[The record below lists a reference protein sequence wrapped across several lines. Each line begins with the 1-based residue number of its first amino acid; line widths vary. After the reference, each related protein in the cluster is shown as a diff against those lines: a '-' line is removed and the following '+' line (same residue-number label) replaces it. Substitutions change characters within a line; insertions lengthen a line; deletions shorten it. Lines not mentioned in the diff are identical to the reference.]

1 VHIKEIELQNFKSFG
16 KKVKIPFFDD
26 FTTISGPNGSGKS
39 NIIDSILFCLGL
51 SNSRIMR
58 AEKLTDLI
66 FNSDSGRKN
75 FAQVTIRFDNSDREM
90 PVDSD
95 EIVITRKL
103 RQTESGYYSYYY
115 FNDTPVSLTD
125 VHNHL
130 SRARITPEAYNVVM
144 QGDVTRIIEMTV
156 TERRKIIDEI
166 AGVSEFDE
174 KKDQAFN
181 ELEIVR
187 ERVERV
193 DIILGEVDEQ
203 LTRLQQERD
212 QALKYQSLR
221 DEKRKYEGFVLL
233 ARLKD
238 ARAELEKLTGELQ
251 DKETKKQELEKQ
263 LEERRQKLN
272 QIEDKLA
279 ELNSLIVE
287 KGEGEQIALKKEME
301 FIKGE
306 ISRCNSTIE
315 LSENEVADIESQRRK
330 AFLDIDATQV
340 KVAEFL
346 EKLKEENQRKET
358 LTAECD
364 DRRTQLLMI
373 RSKIAEVDTEF
384 AGTRDRLSE
393 AKQALEIFKNEK
405 NELMR
410 EEDRLLDAIRR
421 NSTEVRDME
430 IEIETST
437 SKISS
442 AGIDADN
449 VKAQVEELNAQKKEY
464 SKDTFDLERNR
475 SEIKTIVSE
484 LENTLRG
491 LHQDYARS
499 EGKLKAAA
507 ELSYSEPVEAVLR
520 AKKNRELPGIYGTI
534 AELGKVNTKYSVA
547 LEIAAGARM
556 QSVVVDNDE
565 DAARAIRYLKDHR
578 YGRVTFLPLNKME
591 PMPKIQKNKTEGF
604 IDYAIN
610 LVDFEN
616 KLAPAFWYIFRDT
629 MVLDDLATARRLMG
643 GKRLVTLEG
652 ELIEKGGA
660 MTGGTI
666 RSKLSF
672 ASGEEENLKKVAEQ
686 IAEFEGRRKSAM
698 TKLEKAEDHISSIRN
713 EAAKFDNE
721 ITRLTMQMD
730 EIKSR
735 GTRLAQLIEERK
747 KQIAELENARAGI
760 KKNMDEIEEKKVAK
774 DGEINAIIENI
785 ANIEELLK
793 GSQVP
798 ELSTKASKIEEEIDR
813 LEGRQRDIES
823 VINAIT
829 LDMKYAGT
837 RIDEIKSR
845 LLELDTKKEGHRAKM
860 NELKVRLKQL
870 DSDLQARNLR
880 EKELG
885 GELIELQ
892 NSRSK
897 FQQELASIKAGLE
910 EVQRIYN
917 EMERNLQALNST
929 KEAITEQIITLDNEI
944 AERGLNRDEEVPS
957 SESIA
962 SRISALTRAMEK
974 LEPVNMKA
982 IDEYREVEIRQNDLK
997 SRRDILSHEREE
1009 IMIRIKK
1016 CEEMKKEAFMT
1027 SFNGVNEQFKVVFHE
1042 LSDGSGELFLE
1053 NPDEPFTGGM
1063 TIKAQPSEKTLQR
1076 LEAMSGGEK
1085 SLTALSLLF
1094 AIQQYR
1100 PAPFYA
1106 FDEIDMF
1113 LDGINAEKVAR
1124 RIKNAAGNAQ
1134 FIVVSLRKPMI
1145 EAAKRTIGVSM
1156 QESNISSVTGI
1167 QIN

>member
-1 VHIKEIELQNFKSFG
+1 MHIKEIELQNFKSFG
-16 KKVKIPFFDD
+16 RKVKIPFFDD

-75 FAQVTIRFDNSDREM
+75 FAQVTIHFDNKDHEM

-95 EIVITRKL
+95 EIIITRKL

-115 FNDTPVSLTD
+115 FNDTPVSLGD
-125 VHNHL
+125 IHNYL
-130 SRARITPEAYNVVM
+130 SRAKITPEGYNVVM
-144 QGDVTRIIEMTV
+144 QGDVTHIIEMSS

-166 AGVSEFDE
+166 AGVAEFDE
-174 KKDQAFN
+174 KKDQALN

-203 LTRLQQERD
+203 LARLQQERD

-221 DEKRKYEGFVLL
+221 DEKRKYEGYILL

-238 ARAELEKLTGELQ
+238 ARAEQDKLACELTG
-251 DKETKKQELEKQ
+251 KEAKKQELEKQ
-263 LEERRQKLN
+263 LGERRQKLN
-272 QIEDKLA
+272 EIEDSLS
-279 ELNSLIVE
+279 ELNSQIIK
-287 KGEGEQIALKKEME
+287 KGEEEQIAIKKEIE

-315 LSENEVADIESQRRK
+315 LADNEIKDIESQRRK
-330 AFLDIDATQV
+330 AFLDIDAAQA
-340 KVAEFL
+340 KVAEFT
-346 EKLKEENQRKET
+346 EKLKEETQRKET
-358 LTAECD
+358 VAAECE
-364 DRRTQLLMI
+364 DRRTQLLMV
-373 RSKIAEVDTEF
+373 RSKIAQVDAEF
-384 AGTRDRLSE
+384 AGTRDKLSE
-393 AKQALEIFKNEK
+393 TKQALEICKNEK
-405 NELMR
+405 NEFMR

-421 NSTEVRDME
+421 NSSEVRDME
-430 IEIETST
+430 IEIETSI
-437 SKISS
+437 SKIGSTD
-442 AGIDADN
+442 IDTES
-449 VKAQVEELNAQKKEY
+449 VKAQIEELNANKQEHT
-464 SKDTFDLERNR
+464 KDLFDLERNR
-475 SEIKTIVSE
+475 SEIKSVVSD

-491 LHQDYARS
+491 LHQDYAMS
-499 EGKLKAAA
+499 ETRIKAAA
-507 ELSYSEPVEAVLR
+507 ELAYSEPVEAVLR

-534 AELGKVNTKYSVA
+534 AELGKVDTKYSVA

-565 DAARAIRYLKDHR
+565 DAARAIKYLKDHR
-578 YGRVTFLPLNKME
+578 LGRVTFLPLNKME
-591 PMPKIQKNKTEGF
+591 TMSQLPKKGKEGV

-610 LVDFEN
+610 LVEFDR
-616 KLAPAFWYIFRDT
+616 KLMPAFWYVFRDT
-629 MVLDDLATARRLMG
+629 LVLDDLATARRLMG

-672 ASGEEENLKKVAEQ
+672 ASGEEEKLKKIAEQ
-686 IAEFEGRRKSAM
+686 ISEFEGRRKSAM
-698 TKLEKAEDHISSIRN
+698 NKLEKVEDHIESIRN
-713 EAAKFDNE
+713 EAGKFDNE
-721 ITRLTMQMD
+721 ITRLTVQMD

-735 GTRLAQLIEERK
+735 GTRLAELIESRK
-747 KQIAELENARAGI
+747 KQVIELEEARVGI
-760 KKNMDEIEEKKVAK
+760 KKNMDELEDKKREK
-774 DGEINAIIENI
+774 DDEINALSVEIG
-785 ANIEELLK
+785 NIEKLLK

-798 ELSTKASKIEEEIDR
+798 ELSTRASKIEEEIDR

-837 RIDEIKSR
+837 GIEEMRSR
-845 LLELDTKKEGHRAKM
+845 LTGLDAKKENHRAKI
-860 NELKVRLKQL
+860 NEMQERLKQL
-870 DSDLQARNLR
+870 DADLKARNLR

-885 GELIELQ
+885 GELLELQ
-892 NSRSK
+892 NSRVRLL
-897 FQQELASIKAGLE
+897 QEHKQIKDGLE
-910 EVQRIYN
+910 DVQRVFT
-917 EMERNLQALNST
+917 EMERILLALNST
-929 KEAITEQIITLDNEI
+929 KEALTEQIISLDNEI

-957 SESIA
+957 SESIS
-962 SRISALTRAMEK
+962 SRIAALTRAMEK

-982 IDEYREVEIRQNDLK
+982 IDEYSEVENRQKDLR
-997 SRRDILSHEREE
+997 SRRDILFREREE
-1009 IMIRIKK
+1009 IIIRIKK
-1016 CEEMKKEAFMT
+1016 CEEMKKEAFMN
-1027 SFNGVNEQFKVVFHE
+1027 SFNGVNEQFKQVFAE

-1053 NPDEPFTGGM
+1053 NPDEPFSGGM

-1113 LDGINAEKVAR
+1113 LDGVNAEKVAR
-1124 RIKNAAGNAQ
+1124 RIQNASGNAQ

-1156 QESNISSVTGI
+1156 QENNISSITGI
-1167 QIN
+1167 QLN

>member
-1 VHIKEIELQNFKSFG
+1 MHIKEIELQNFKSFG

-26 FTTISGPNGSGKS
+26 FTTVSGPNGSGKS

-51 SNSRIMR
+51 SNSRSMR

-75 FAQVTIRFDNSDREM
+75 FAQVTIRFNNSDREM

-125 VHNHL
+125 IHNHL

-144 QGDVTRIIEMTV
+144 QGDVTHIIEMTS

-166 AGVSEFDE
+166 AGVAEFDE
-174 KKDQAFN
+174 KKDQAHN

-203 LTRLQQERD
+203 LARLQQERD
-212 QALKYQSLR
+212 QALKYQALR
-221 DEKRKYEGFVLL
+221 DEKRKYEGYVLL

-238 ARAELEKLTGELQ
+238 AKRELDKLEGELRE
-251 DKETKKQELEKQ
+251 KENKKQELEKQ
-263 LEERRQKLN
+263 LEERRQKVKE
-272 QIEDKLA
+272 IEDRLT
-279 ELNSLIVE
+279 ELNSQILE
-287 KGEGEQIALKKEME
+287 KGEGEQIALKKEIE

-306 ISRCNSTIE
+306 ISRCNSAIE
-315 LSENEVADIESQRRK
+315 LSENEITDIESQRRK
-330 AFLDIDATQV
+330 IFLDIDATQA
-340 KVAEFL
+340 KVAEFS
-346 EKLKEENQRKET
+346 EKSKEETQRKET
-358 LTAECD
+358 LAAECEN
-364 DRRTQLLMI
+364 RKTQLLMI
-373 RSKIAEVDTEF
+373 RSKIAEVDAEF
-384 AGTRDRLSE
+384 AGTRDRLAE
-393 AKQALEIFKNEK
+393 AKQALELFRNEK
-405 NELMR
+405 NEFMR

-421 NSTEVRDME
+421 NSSEVRDME
-430 IEIETST
+430 IEVETSV

-442 AGIDADN
+442 ADIDAEN
-449 VKAQVEELNAQKKEY
+449 VKAQIEEINKNKQEQT
-464 SKDTFDLERNR
+464 KDTFDLERNR
-475 SEIKTIVSE
+475 LEIKGVVSD
-484 LENTLRG
+484 LENILRG
-491 LHQDYARS
+491 LHQEYARS
-499 EGKLKAAA
+499 EARIKAAA
-507 ELSYSEPVEAVLR
+507 ELSYSEPVETILR

-534 AELGKVNTKYSVA
+534 AELGKVDTKYSVA

-556 QSVVVDNDE
+556 QSVVVENDE

-578 YGRVTFLPLNKME
+578 SGRVTFLPLNKME
-591 PMPKIQKNKTEGF
+591 TMSPLQRGKKEGF

-610 LVDFEN
+610 LVNFDN
-616 KLAPAFWYIFRDT
+616 KLAPAFWNVFRDT
-629 MVLDDLATARRLMG
+629 MVMEDLDTARRLMG

-652 ELIEKGGA
+652 ELLEKGGA

-666 RSKLSF
+666 KSKLSF
-672 ASGEEENLKKVAEQ
+672 ASAEEENLKKTAEQ
-686 IAEFEGRRKSAM
+686 IAEYDGRRKSAM
-698 TKLEKAEDHISSIRN
+698 NKLERTEDHIASVRS
-713 EAAKFDNE
+713 ESAKFDNE
-721 ITRLTMQMD
+721 ITRFTIQLD
-730 EIKSR
+730 EIKNR
-735 GTRLAQLIEERK
+735 GTRLAEVIEARK
-747 KQIAELENARAGI
+747 KQIKELEEARVGI
-760 KKNMDEIEEKKVAK
+760 KKNMDELEAKKCAK
-774 DGEINAIIENI
+774 DEEINALLENI
-785 ANIEELLK
+785 AKIELLLK

-798 ELSTKASKIEEEIDR
+798 ELSSKASGIEEEIDR

-823 VINAIT
+823 LINAIT
-829 LDMKYAGT
+829 LDIKYAQT
-837 RIDEIKSR
+837 RVDEFKSR
-845 LLELDTKKEGHRAKM
+845 LLELDTKRDGHRAKI
-860 NELKVRLKQL
+860 NELKVKLKEL
-870 DSDLQARNLR
+870 DSELNVRNLR

-885 GELIELQ
+885 GELLELQ
-892 NSRSK
+892 NIRSNL
-897 FQQELASIKAGLE
+897 QQELASIKDGLE
-910 EVQRIYN
+910 DVLRIST
-917 EMERNLQALNST
+917 ELERNLLALNST
-929 KEAITEQIITLDNEI
+929 KEALTEQIIALDNEI
-944 AERGLNRDEEVPS
+944 AERGLNRDEEVPT

-962 SRISALTRAMEK
+962 TRISSLTRAMEK
-974 LEPVNMKA
+974 LEPVNMRA
-982 IDEYREVEIRQNDLK
+982 IDEYNEVENRQNDLR
-997 SRRDILSHEREE
+997 SRRDILSREREE

-1016 CEEMKKEAFMT
+1016 CEEMKKEAFMN
-1027 SFNGVNEQFKVVFHE
+1027 SFIGVNEQFKQVFHE

-1053 NPDEPFTGGM
+1053 NPDEPFSGGM

-1113 LDGINAEKVAR
+1113 LDGVNAEKVAR
-1124 RIKNAAGNAQ
+1124 RIQNAASNAQ

-1156 QESNISSVTGI
+1156 QENNISSITGI
-1167 QIN
+1167 QMN

>member
-39 NIIDSILFCLGL
+39 NIIDGILFCLGL

-66 FNSDSGRKN
+66 FNSDNGRKN

-115 FNDTPVSLTD
+115 FNDIPVSLTD

-203 LTRLQQERD
+203 LARLQQERD

-221 DEKRKYEGFVLL
+221 DEKRKYEGYVLL

-238 ARAELEKLTGELQ
+238 ARNELDKLTGELQ
-251 DKETKKQELEKQ
+251 DKRIKKQELEKQ
-263 LEERRQKLN
+263 LEERRQK
-272 QIEDKLA
+272 QREIEDKLA
-279 ELNSLIVE
+279 ELNSLILE

-306 ISRCNSTIE
+306 ISRCSSSIE
-315 LSENEVADIESQRRK
+315 LSENEITDIESQRRK
-330 AFLDIDATQV
+330 AFLDIDATQA

-346 EKLKEENQRKET
+346 DKLKEETTRKET
-358 LTAECD
+358 LTAECE
-364 DRRTQLLMI
+364 DRKTQLLMI
-373 RSKIAEVDTEF
+373 RSKINEVDAEF
-384 AGTRDRLSE
+384 AGTRDRLAE
-393 AKQALEIFKNEK
+393 TKQVLETCRNEK

-410 EEDRLLDAIRR
+410 DEDRLLDAIRR

-430 IEIETST
+430 IEIETSM

-442 AGIDADN
+442 TDIDTDN
-449 VKAQVEELNAQKKEY
+449 VKEQIEELKTNKQEHTRD
-464 SKDTFDLERNR
+464 SFDLERNR
-475 SEIKTIVSE
+475 TEIKSVVSD

-491 LHQDYARS
+491 LQQDYARS
-499 EGKLKAAA
+499 EGRIKAAA
-507 ELSYSEPVEAVLR
+507 ELAYSEPVEAILR

-534 AELGKVNTKYSVA
+534 AELGKVDPKYSVA

-565 DAARAIRYLKDHR
+565 DASRAIRYLKDHR

-629 MVLDDLATARRLMG
+629 MVLDELATARRLMG

-672 ASGEEENLKKVAEQ
+672 ASGEEEKLKKVAEQ
-686 IAEFEGRRKSAM
+686 ISEFEGRRKSAM
-698 TKLEKAEDHISSIRN
+698 NKLEKVEDHIASIRN
-713 EAAKFDNE
+713 EAATFDNE
-721 ITRLTMQMD
+721 ITRLTMQME

-735 GTRLAQLIEERK
+735 GTRLVQVIDERK
-747 KQIAELENARAGI
+747 KQITELEAVRVGI
-760 KKNMDEIEEKKVAK
+760 KKNMDEIEEKKGAK
-774 DGEINAIIENI
+774 DEEINLQLENI
-785 ANIEELLK
+785 EKIELLLK

-798 ELSTKASKIEEEIDR
+798 ELSGKATKIEEEIDR
-813 LEGRQRDIES
+813 LEGRQKDIES
-823 VINAIT
+823 VINALT

-845 LLELDTKKEGHRAKM
+845 LLELETKRDGHRAKI
-860 NELKVRLKQL
+860 NELKGRLKEL
-870 DSDLQARNLR
+870 DSDLNAGNLR

-892 NSRSK
+892 NSRLK
-897 FQQELASIKAGLE
+897 FQQELASIKEGVEDVQGL
-910 EVQRIYN
+910 RN
-917 EMERNLQALNST
+917 EMERNLIALIST
-929 KEAITEQIITLDNEI
+929 KEALTEQIIALDNEI
-944 AERGLNRDEEVPS
+944 AECGLNRDEEVPS

-962 SRISALTRAMEK
+962 SRISALLRAMEK
-974 LEPVNMKA
+974 LEPVNMRA
-982 IDEYREVEIRQNDLK
+982 IDEYSEVENRQKDLK

-1027 SFNGVNEQFKVVFHE
+1027 SFNGVNEQFKQVFHE

-1113 LDGINAEKVAR
+1113 LDGVNAEKVAR
-1124 RIKNAAGNAQ
+1124 RIHNVASDAQ

-1156 QESNISSVTGI
+1156 QENNISSVTGI

>member
-1 VHIKEIELQNFKSFG
+1 MHIKEIELQNFKSFG

-39 NIIDSILFCLGL
+39 NIIDSILFGLGL
-51 SNSRIMR
+51 SSSRILR

-66 FNSDSGRKN
+66 YNSDSGRKN

-115 FNDTPVSLTD
+115 FNETPVSLAD

-130 SRARITPEAYNVVM
+130 SRARITPEGYNVVM

-203 LTRLQQERD
+203 LARLQQERD
-212 QALKYQSLR
+212 QALKYQALR
-221 DEKRKYEGFVLL
+221 VELRKYEGYVLL

-238 ARAELEKLTGELQ
+238 AKRELDKLAGELQ
-251 DKETKKQELEKQ
+251 DKENKKQELEKQ
-263 LEERRQKLN
+263 LEERRQKRKE
-272 QIEDKLA
+272 IEDRLA
-279 ELNSLIVE
+279 ELNSMILE

-315 LSENEVADIESQRRK
+315 LSDNEITDIESQRRK
-330 AFLDIDATQV
+330 VFLDIDATQA
-340 KVAEFL
+340 KVAEFS
-346 EKLKEENQRKET
+346 EKLKDETKRKET
-358 LTAECD
+358 LTAECEN
-364 DRRTQLLMI
+364 RKTQLLMI
-373 RSKIAEVDTEF
+373 RSKINEVDAEF
-384 AGTRDRLSE
+384 AGTRDRLAE
-393 AKQALEIFKNEK
+393 AKQALETFRNEK

-421 NSTEVRDME
+421 NSSEVRDME
-430 IEIETST
+430 IEITTSL

-442 AGIDADN
+442 ADIDAEN
-449 VKAQVEELNAQKKEY
+449 VLAQIEERNV
-464 SKDTFDLERNR
+464 SKQEHTKDSFDLERNR
-475 SEIKTIVSE
+475 VEIKSVVSD

-499 EGKLKAAA
+499 EARIKAAA
-507 ELSYSEPVEAVLR
+507 ERSLSEPVEAILR

-534 AELGKVNTKYSVA
+534 AELGKVDTKYSVA

-565 DAARAIRYLKDHR
+565 DAARAIKYLKDHR

-591 PMPKIQKNKTEGF
+591 TMPQLQKKGREGF

-610 LVDFEN
+610 LVDFEK
-616 KLAPAFWYIFRDT
+616 KLAPAFWYVFRDT
-629 MVLDDLATARRLMG
+629 LVLDDLAAARRLMG

-686 IAEFEGRRKSAM
+686 IAEYDGRRKSAM
-698 TKLEKAEDHISSIRN
+698 NKLEKVEDHIASIRS
-713 EAAKFDNE
+713 ESAKFDNE
-721 ITRLTMQMD
+721 ITRLTIQID

-735 GTRLAQLIEERK
+735 GTRLAEVIEARK
-747 KQIAELENARAGI
+747 KQITELEEARVGI
-760 KKNMDEIEEKKVAK
+760 KKNMDELEEKKGAK
-774 DGEINAIIENI
+774 DEQINALLDNIGKIEL
-785 ANIEELLK
+785 LLK

-798 ELSTKASKIEEEIDR
+798 ELSSKAAGIEEEIDR

-823 VINAIT
+823 VINAVT

-837 RIDEIKSR
+837 RIDEFKSR
-845 LLELDTKKEGHRAKM
+845 LLELDTKRDSHRAKI
-860 NELKVRLKQL
+860 NELKGRLKEL
-870 DSDLQARNLR
+870 DSELNARNLR

-885 GELIELQ
+885 GELLELQ

-897 FQQELASIKAGLE
+897 LQQELASIKEGLE
-910 EVQRIYN
+910 DVQRVSN
-917 EMERNLQALNST
+917 EMERNLLALNST
-929 KEAITEQIITLDNEI
+929 KEALTEQIIALDNEI

-957 SESIA
+957 SESIS

-982 IDEYREVEIRQNDLK
+982 IDEYSEVENRQKDLR
-997 SRRDILSHEREE
+997 SRRDILSREREE
-1009 IMIRIKK
+1009 IMIRIKN
-1016 CEEMKKEAFMT
+1016 CEKMKKEAFMN
-1027 SFNGVNEQFKVVFHE
+1027 SFNGVNEQFKQVFHE
-1042 LSDGSGELFLE
+1042 LSDGTGELFLE
-1053 NPDEPFTGGM
+1053 NPDEPFSGGM

-1113 LDGINAEKVAR
+1113 LDGVNAEKVAR
-1124 RIKNAAGNAQ
+1124 RIQNAASNAQ

-1145 EAAKRTIGVSM
+1145 EAAKRTIGVVM
-1156 QESNISSVTGI
+1156 QESNISSITGI
-1167 QIN
+1167 QMN